1 MHNEAVL
8 VTRCAVLAL
17 LPLSLAASMLTLT
30 GCDGGAGDAKAA
42 APSVIAPGRPGE
54 DAATLSADEAA
65 EARPD
70 DSPNTADLT
79 YTANMIAHHEQ
90 ALAMSAYADTRAS
103 GTKVRALAARI
114 EAAQG
119 PEIRTMTAWLQENGG
134 ASPGTGDDHG
144 HDHASMPG
152 MASPAQ
158 LAELRAARGTAFDR
172 LFLRLMISHHEGA
185 VTMAAGELSEGR
197 NVQVGEWASEVIAQ
211 QTAEIGRMRSLT

>member
-1 MHNEAVL
+1 
-8 VTRCAVLAL
+8 
-17 LPLSLAASMLTLT
+17 MLTLT
-30 GCDGGAGDAKAA
+30 GCDGGGDDAKAA

-65 EARPD
+65 KARPD
-70 DSPNTADLT
+70 DTPNAADLS
-79 YTANMIAHHEQ
+79 YTTNMIAHHEQ
-90 ALAMSAYADTRAS
+90 ALVMATYADTRAS

-119 PEIRTMTAWLQENGG
+119 PEIKTMAAWLKENGG
-134 ASPGTGDDHG
+134 ASPGTGHD

-158 LAELRAARGTAFDR
+158 LAELAAARGTAFDR
-172 LFLRLMISHHEGA
+172 LFLRLMIAHHEGA
-185 VTMAAGELSEGR
+185 ITMATEVLTEGR

-211 QTAEIGRMRSLT
+211 QTAEIGRMRALT

>member
-1 MHNEAVL
+1 
-8 VTRCAVLAL
+8 
-17 LPLSLAASMLTLT
+17 MLTLS
-30 GCDGGAGDAKAA
+30 GCDGGGDDAKAA

-65 EARPD
+65 KARPD
-70 DSPNTADLT
+70 DTPNAADLS
-79 YTANMIAHHEQ
+79 YTTNMIAHHEQ
-90 ALAMSAYADTRAS
+90 ALVMAAYADTRAS

-119 PEIRTMTAWLQENGG
+119 PEIKTMAAWLKENGG
-134 ASPGTGDDHG
+134 ASPGTGHNHGQG

-158 LAELRAARGTAFDR
+158 LAALRDARGTAFDR
-172 LFLRLMISHHEGA
+172 LFLQLMIAHHEGA
-185 VTMAAGELSEGR
+185 ITMATEVLTEGR

-211 QTAEIGRMRSLT
+211 QTAEIGRMRALT